1 MELIIKQ
8 LTTVVREL
16 EEHEFQNVFDV
27 LVEDQSAEIDGVI
40 GSMICLV
47 ETARDFYKKHFPRM
61 KRLRDERA
69 SQRPH
74 LTFK

>member
-27 LVEDQSAEIDGVI
+27 LVEDRSAEIDGVI

-47 ETARDFYKKHFPRM
+47 ETAR
-61 KRLRDERA
+61 
-69 SQRPH
+69 
-74 LTFK
+74 TFIKSTFLG